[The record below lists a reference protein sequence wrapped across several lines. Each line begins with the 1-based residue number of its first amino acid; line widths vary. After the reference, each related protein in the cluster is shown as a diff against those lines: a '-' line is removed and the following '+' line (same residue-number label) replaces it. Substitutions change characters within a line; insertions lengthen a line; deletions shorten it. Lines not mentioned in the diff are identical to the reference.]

1 LVNLANQLASMVRL
15 QHSYYLVCVGLCRSD
30 GALITAA
37 IQALPIRVGTEW
49 EKKSVGTIRRLVLR
63 NFKRFKALELEFD
76 PELNILV
83 GGNEAGKSSV
93 LQAIDIVLSASRSR
107 VESIGLEALFNT
119 DCIAK
124 FLAGT
129 RKIADLPELLIEIYF
144 DGLPGRHDL
153 DGRNN
158 SKDGDHLGIK
168 MVCKPVD
175 EYTREIQAILAERHE
190 NFPFEYYGVHFLT
203 FTDEAVFPYKKP
215 LQHLL
220 IDSSLINNEHA
231 TREYTRSMY
240 AAHASVAQRNRHGFE
255 YRKAKTKF
263 KDEVFKA
270 MNDGLD
276 AYKFD
281 VRTSPKANVETDIIL
296 TEDDIPVDS
305 KGKGRQCFIKT
316 EFALRNR
323 EHALHVLLLEEP
335 ENHLSQVHMRKLI
348 ERIRASVKKQLF
360 VATHSSFVATRLN
373 LRKVLILSEENPSR
387 PASLTDL
394 SLGTAEFFMKA
405 PDNNVLEL
413 ALCKKAILVEG
424 DAEFILM
431 EELYKISAPGR
442 SLDADGI
449 HVISVDGTSF
459 KRYLELAKL
468 LGIKVA
474 AIRDNDKDYAANCV
488 ANYADHVSASI
499 QVFADPDN
507 ARYTFEVCMYQDNQA
522 ACEELFAAGRKTLS
536 VEDYMLKNK
545 TDAAFQLLERKGATL
560 TAPGYI
566 QEAVAW
572 IRA

>member
-1 LVNLANQLASMVRL
+1 MA
-15 QHSYYLVCVGLCRSD
+15 
-30 GALITAA
+30 T
-37 IQALPIRVGTEW
+37 IQ
-49 EKKSVGTIRRLVLR
+49 RLVLK
-63 NFKRFKALELEFD
+63 NFKRFKSLEMEFD

-93 LQAIDIVLSASRSR
+93 LQAMDIVLSASRSK
-107 VESIGLEALFNT
+107 VDSIGLEALFNA
-119 DCIAK
+119 DCITE
-124 FLAGT
+124 FLAGA
-129 RKIADLPELLIEIYF
+129 RKITDLPELLIEVYF

-158 SKDGDHLGIK
+158 SKGADHLGIK

-175 EYTREIQAILAERHE
+175 EYTSEIQAILAEKHD
-190 NFPFEYYGVHFLT
+190 NFPFEYYGVQFLT

-215 LQHLL
+215 LRHLL

-240 AAHASVAQRNRHGFE
+240 IAEASAAQRNLHAFE
-255 YRKAKTKF
+255 YRKAKATF

-276 AYKFD
+276 GYKFD
-281 VRTSPKANVETDIIL
+281 IRTSPKSNVETDIII
-296 TEDDIPVDS
+296 TEGDIPVDS

-323 EHALHVLLLEEP
+323 EHALDVLLLEEP

-360 VATHSSFVATRLN
+360 VATHSSFIATRLN

-387 PASLTDL
+387 PASLKNL
-394 SLGTAEFFMKA
+394 NLGTAEFFMKA

-431 EELYKISAPGR
+431 EALYMSSAPGC

-474 AIRDNDKDYAANCV
+474 AIRDNDKDHETNCI
-488 ANYADHVSASI
+488 ANYSDHVSASLR
-499 QVFADPDN
+499 VFADPDN
-507 ARYTFEVCMYQDNQA
+507 ARHTFEVCMYQDNQA
-522 ACEELFAAGRKTLS
+522 TCEELFAAGRKTLS
-536 VEDYMLKNK
+536 VVDYMLKNK
-545 TDAAFQLLERKGATL
+545 TDAAFQLLEKKGAAL
-560 TAPGYI
+560 AAPGYI
-566 QEAVAW
+566 QQAVAW

>member
-1 LVNLANQLASMVRL
+1 
-15 QHSYYLVCVGLCRSD
+15 
-30 GALITAA
+30 
-37 IQALPIRVGTEW
+37 
-49 EKKSVGTIRRLVLR
+49 VGTIRRLVLK

-93 LQAIDIVLSASRSR
+93 LQAMDIVLSTSRSK
-107 VESIGLEALFNT
+107 VEGIGLEALFNA
-119 DCIAK
+119 DYISE
-124 FLAGT
+124 FLAGA
-129 RKIADLPELLIEIYF
+129 RKIVDLPELLIEVYF
-144 DGLPGRHDL
+144 DDLPDRHDL

-158 SKDGDHLGIK
+158 SKGADHLGIK

-175 EYTREIQAILAERHE
+175 EYTKEIRAILAEKHE
-190 NFPFEYYGVHFLT
+190 NFPFEHYGVHFLT

-215 LQHLL
+215 LRHLL

-240 AAHASVAQRNRHGFE
+240 AAHANIAQRNLHGFE
-255 YRKAKTKF
+255 YRKAKAKF
-263 KDEVFKA
+263 KDDVFKT

-281 VRTSPKANVETDIIL
+281 VRTSPKASVETDIII

-323 EHALHVLLLEEP
+323 EHALDVLLLEEP

-360 VATHSSFVATRLN
+360 VATHSSFIVTRLN

-387 PASLTDL
+387 PANLKDL
-394 SLGTAEFFMKA
+394 SRGTAEFFMKA

-431 EELYKISAPGR
+431 EALYKISAPGC

-449 HVISVDGTSF
+449 HIISVDGTSF
-459 KRYLELAKL
+459 KRYFELAKL

-488 ANYADHVSASI
+488 ANYSNHVSASI
-499 QVFADPDN
+499 QVFADLDN
-507 ARYTFEVCMYQDNQA
+507 ARHTFEVCIYQDNQT
-522 ACEELFAAGRKTLS
+522 ACEELFEPGRKTLS
-536 VEDYMLKNK
+536 VEEYMLKNK
-545 TDAAFQLLERKGATL
+545 TDAAFQLLEKKDAML
-560 TAPGYI
+560 AAPGYI
-566 QEAVAW
+566 QQAVAW

>member
-1 LVNLANQLASMVRL
+1 LDPSAP
-15 QHSYYLVCVGLCRSD
+15 
-30 GALITAA
+30 ITAA
-37 IQALPIRVGTEW
+37 LRAMPIRVGTEW
-49 EKKSVGTIRRLVLR
+49 EKKIVGTIRRLVLR

-93 LQAIDIVLSASRSR
+93 LQAIDIVLSASRSK
-107 VESIGLEALFNT
+107 VEGIGLEALFNA
-119 DCIAK
+119 DCIAE
-124 FLAGT
+124 FLAGA
-129 RKIADLPELLIEIYF
+129 RRIADLPELLIEIYF
-144 DGLPGRHDL
+144 DDLPARHDL

-158 SKDGDHLGIK
+158 SKCADHLGIK

-175 EYTREIQAILAERHE
+175 EYTKEIQAILAEKHE

-215 LQHLL
+215 LRHLL

-240 AAHASVAQRNRHGFE
+240 AAHASVAQRNLHGFE
-255 YRKAKTKF
+255 YRKAKAKF
-263 KDEVFKA
+263 KDDVFKT
-270 MNDGLD
+270 MNEGLE

-281 VRTSPKANVETDIIL
+281 VRTSPKASVETDIMI

-323 EHALHVLLLEEP
+323 EHALHLLLLEEP

-360 VATHSSFVATRLN
+360 VATHSSFIATRLN

-387 PASLTDL
+387 PASLNDL
-394 SLGTAEFFMKA
+394 SPGTSEFFMKA

-431 EELYKISAPGR
+431 EALYKISAPGC

-474 AIRDNDKDYAANCV
+474 AIRDNDKDHAANCV
-488 ANYADHVSASI
+488 ANYSDHVSASI

-507 ARYTFEVCMYQDNQA
+507 ARHTFEVCMYQDNQE

-545 TDAAFQLLERKGATL
+545 TDAAFQLLEKKGVTL
-560 TAPGYI
+560 AAPGYI
-566 QEAVAW
+566 QQAVAW
-572 IRA
+572 IKA

>member
-1 LVNLANQLASMVRL
+1 M
-15 QHSYYLVCVGLCRSD
+15 
-30 GALITAA
+30 
-37 IQALPIRVGTEW
+37 
-49 EKKSVGTIRRLVLR
+49 GTIRRLVLK
-63 NFKRFKALELEFD
+63 NFKRFKSLELEFD
-76 PELNILV
+76 SELNILV

-93 LQAIDIVLSASRSR
+93 LQAMDIVLSASRSK
-107 VESIGLEALFNT
+107 VEGMGLEALLNA
-119 DCIAK
+119 DCIAE
-124 FLAGT
+124 FLAGA
-129 RKIADLPELLIEIYF
+129 RKTGDLPELLIELYF
-144 DGLPGRHDL
+144 DNLPGRHDL

-158 SKDGDHLGIK
+158 SKGADHLGIK

-175 EYTREIQAILAERHE
+175 EYTKEIQAILAEKHD
-190 NFPFEYYGVHFLT
+190 NFPFEYYGIQFLT

-215 LQHLL
+215 LRHLL

-240 AAHASVAQRNRHGFE
+240 AAHASVAQRNLHGFE
-255 YRKAKTKF
+255 YRKAKAKF
-263 KDEVFKA
+263 KDDVFKS

-281 VRTSPKANVETDIIL
+281 VRTSPKASVETDIII

-348 ERIRASVKKQLF
+348 ERIRASAKKQLF
-360 VATHSSFVATRLN
+360 VATHSSFIATRLN
-373 LRKVLILSEENPSR
+373 LRKVLILSEEHPSR
-387 PASLTDL
+387 PASLKDL
-394 SLGTAEFFMKA
+394 SPVTAEFFMKA

-431 EELYKISAPGR
+431 EALYKISAPGR
-442 SLDADGI
+442 SLDADGV

-459 KRYLELAKL
+459 KRYLELANL

-474 AIRDNDKDYAANCV
+474 AIRDNDKDHAANCV
-488 ANYADHVSASI
+488 ANYSEHVSASI
-499 QVFADPDN
+499 QVFADLDN
-507 ARYTFEVCMYQDNQA
+507 SRHTFEVCMYKDNQA
-522 ACEELFAAGRKTLS
+522 ACEDLFAAGRKTLS
-536 VEDYMLKNK
+536 VEEYMLKNK
-545 TDAAFQLLERKGATL
+545 TDAAFQLLEKKGSAL
-560 TAPGYI
+560 VAPGYI
-566 QEAVAW
+566 QQAVTW

>member
-1 LVNLANQLASMVRL
+1 M
-15 QHSYYLVCVGLCRSD
+15 
-30 GALITAA
+30 
-37 IQALPIRVGTEW
+37 
-49 EKKSVGTIRRLVLR
+49 GTIRRLVLR

-83 GGNEAGKSSV
+83 GGNETGKSSV
-93 LQAIDIVLSASRSR
+93 LQALDIVLSASRSR
-107 VESIGLEALFNT
+107 VENIGLEALFNA
-119 DCIAK
+119 DCIAE
-124 FLAGT
+124 FLAGA
-129 RKIADLPELLIEIYF
+129 RKIADLPELLIEVYF
-144 DGLPGRHDL
+144 DDLPGRHDL

-158 SKDGDHLGIK
+158 SKGADYLGIK

-175 EYTREIQAILAERHE
+175 EYTKEIQAILAERHE
-190 NFPFEYYGVHFLT
+190 NFPFEYYGVQFLT
-203 FTDEAVFPYKKP
+203 FTDDAVFPHKRP
-215 LQHLL
+215 LRHLL
-220 IDSSLINNEHA
+220 IDSSQINNEYA

-240 AAHASVAQRNRHGFE
+240 AAHASVAQRNLHAFE
-255 YRKAKTKF
+255 YRKAKARF
-263 KDEVFKA
+263 KDDVFKA

-276 AYKFD
+276 AYKFG
-281 VRTSPKANVETDIIL
+281 VRTSPKANVETDIII
-296 TEDDIPVDS
+296 TEGDIPVDS

-360 VATHSSFVATRLN
+360 VATHSSFIATRLN

-387 PASLTDL
+387 PASLKDL
-394 SLGTAEFFMKA
+394 SPGTADFFMKA

-431 EELYKISAPGR
+431 EALYRISAPGC
-442 SLDADGI
+442 SPDADGI

-474 AIRDNDKDYAANCV
+474 AIRDNDNDHAANCV
-488 ANYADHVSASI
+488 ANYVDYVSASI

-507 ARYTFEVCMYQDNQA
+507 TRHTFEVCMYQDNKG

-545 TDAAFQLLERKGATL
+545 TDAAFHLLEKKGATL
-560 TAPGYI
+560 TAPSYI
-566 QEAVAW
+566 QQAVAW
-572 IRA
+572 IKA

>member
-1 LVNLANQLASMVRL
+1 M
-15 QHSYYLVCVGLCRSD
+15 
-30 GALITAA
+30 
-37 IQALPIRVGTEW
+37 
-49 EKKSVGTIRRLVLR
+49 GTIRRLVLK
-63 NFKRFKALELEFD
+63 NFKRFKTLELEFD

-93 LQAIDIVLSASRSR
+93 LQAIDIALSASRSK
-107 VESIGLEALFNT
+107 VETIGLEALFNA
-119 DCIAK
+119 DCITE
-124 FLAGT
+124 FLAST
-129 RKIADLPELLIEIYF
+129 RRIADLPELLIEIYF
-144 DGLPGRHDL
+144 DDLPGRHDL

-158 SKDGDHLGIK
+158 SKGTDHLGIK

-175 EYTREIQAILAERHE
+175 EYTKEIQAILAEKHD
-190 NFPFEYYGVHFLT
+190 NFPFEYYSVHFLT
-203 FTDEAVFPYKKP
+203 FTDEAVFPHKKP

-231 TREYTRSMY
+231 TRDYTRSMY
-240 AAHASVAQRNRHGFE
+240 AAHASVAQRNLHGFE
-255 YRKAKTKF
+255 YRKAKAKF
-263 KDEVFKA
+263 KDEAFKT

-281 VRTSPKANVETDIIL
+281 VRTSPKANVETDIII

-360 VATHSSFVATRLN
+360 VATHSSFIATRLN
-373 LRKVLILSEENPSR
+373 LRKVLLLSDENPSR
-387 PASLTDL
+387 PASLKDL
-394 SLGTAEFFMKA
+394 SPGTAEFFMKA

-431 EELYKISAPGR
+431 DALYKISAPGC
-442 SLDADGI
+442 SLDADEI

-507 ARYTFEVCMYQDNQA
+507 ARHTFEVCMYRDNQT

-545 TDAAFQLLERKGATL
+545 TDAAFQLLERKGVAL

-566 QEAVAW
+566 QQAVAW

>member
-1 LVNLANQLASMVRL
+1 M
-15 QHSYYLVCVGLCRSD
+15 
-30 GALITAA
+30 
-37 IQALPIRVGTEW
+37 
-49 EKKSVGTIRRLVLR
+49 GTIRRLVLK

-93 LQAIDIVLSASRSR
+93 LQAMDIVLSASRSK
-107 VESIGLEALFNT
+107 VEAIGLEALFNAES
-119 DCIAK
+119 IAQ
-124 FLAGT
+124 FLAGA

-144 DGLPGRHDL
+144 DDLPGRHDL

-158 SKDGDHLGIK
+158 SKGADSSGIK

-175 EYTREIQAILAERHE
+175 EYSKEIQAILAEKHE
-190 NFPFEYYGVHFLT
+190 NFPFEYYSVHFLT
-203 FTDEAVFPYKKP
+203 FTDDAVFPYKKP
-215 LQHLL
+215 LRHLL

-240 AAHASVAQRNRHGFE
+240 AAHASVAQRNLHGFE
-255 YRKAKTKF
+255 YRKAKAKF
-263 KDEVFKA
+263 KDAVFKT

-281 VRTSPKANVETDIIL
+281 LRTSPKANVETDIII

-323 EHALHVLLLEEP
+323 EHALNVLLLEEP

-360 VATHSSFVATRLN
+360 VATHSSFIATRLD
-373 LRKVLILSEENPSR
+373 LRKILILSEESPSR
-387 PASLTDL
+387 PASLKDL
-394 SLGTAEFFMKA
+394 SPGTAEFFMKA

-431 EELYKISAPGR
+431 EELYRISAPGC

-474 AIRDNDKDYAANCV
+474 AIRDNDRDHAANCV
-488 ANYADHVSASI
+488 ANYADYVSASI
-499 QVFADPDN
+499 QVFADTND
-507 ARYTFEVCMYQDNQA
+507 ARHTFEVCMYQDNRA

-545 TDAAFQLLERKGATL
+545 TDAAFQLLERKGAAL

-566 QEAVAW
+566 QQAVAW